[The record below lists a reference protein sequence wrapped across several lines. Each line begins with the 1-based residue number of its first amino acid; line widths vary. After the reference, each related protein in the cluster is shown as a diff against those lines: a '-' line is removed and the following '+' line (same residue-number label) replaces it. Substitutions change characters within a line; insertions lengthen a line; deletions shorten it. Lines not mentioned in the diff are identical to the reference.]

1 MNLEKIKIMILA
13 IETNSLYL
21 SLCLLNN
28 NNLVNSFSTPFK
40 NELSE
45 ILIPTINKFLIT
57 NSISFQ
63 EISILAI
70 GCGPGSFTSIRTLIA
85 AGKGI
90 TLSNRHIKSIGIN
103 SLAALAMS
111 AIDEA
116 KTRKVEYIISSIDS
130 KRDEPFIQTFQI
142 IETKNNGNLKPVN
155 KIQSIKIPNL
165 KQYLLDHNL
174 KNNNILFVGY
184 NKELIPK
191 NKLNLQTLNTI
202 NQYSD
207 ALLVAKLSNS
217 LFSNKINLCY
227 SEISFNYYKPLYAR
241 FADINQ

>member
-1 MNLEKIKIMILA
+1 MILA

-21 SLCLLNN
+21 SLCLLKN
-28 NNLVNSFSTPFK
+28 NNLVNSFSTSFK

-57 NSISFQ
+57 NSIGFQ

-142 IETKNNGNLKPVN
+142 TEAKNNGNLKPVN
-155 KIQSIKIPNL
+155 KIQSIKMLNL

-174 KNNNILFVGY
+174 ENNNILFVGY

-191 NKLNLQTLNTI
+191 NKLNLHTLNTI
-202 NQYSD
+202 NQFSD
-207 ALLVAKLSNS
+207 ALLVAKLCYS
-217 LFSNKINLCY
+217 LFSNTINLSY
-227 SEISFNYYKPLYAR
+227 SESGFNYYKPFYVR

>member
-1 MNLEKIKIMILA
+1 MILA

-21 SLCLLNN
+21 SLCLLKN
-28 NNLVNSFSTPFK
+28 NNLVNSFSTSFK

-45 ILIPTINKFLIT
+45 ILIPTINKFLKT
-57 NSISFQ
+57 NSIGFQ

-90 TLSNRHIKSIGIN
+90 ILSNRHIKSIGIN

-142 IETKNNGNLKPVN
+142 TETKNNGNLKPVN

-191 NKLNLQTLNTI
+191 NKLNLHTLNTV

-207 ALLVAKLSNS
+207 ALLVAKLCYS
-217 LFSNKINLCY
+217 LMSNKINLSY
-227 SEISFNYYKPLYAR
+227 SEIGFNNYKPLYVR
-241 FADINQ
+241 FADIN

>member
-1 MNLEKIKIMILA
+1 MILA

-21 SLCLLNN
+21 SLCLLKN

-57 NSISFQ
+57 NSIGFQ

-142 IETKNNGNLKPVN
+142 TETKNNGNLKPVN

>member
-1 MNLEKIKIMILA
+1 MILA

-21 SLCLLNN
+21 SLCLLKN
-28 NNLVNSFSTPFK
+28 NNLVNSFSTSFK
-40 NELSE
+40 NKLSE

-57 NSISFQ
+57 NSIGFQ

-142 IETKNNGNLKPVN
+142 TETKNNGNLKPVN
-155 KIQSIKIPNL
+155 KIQSIKMPNL

-174 KNNNILFVGY
+174 ENNNILFVGY

-191 NKLNLQTLNTI
+191 NKLNLHTLNTI
-202 NQYSD
+202 NQCSD
-207 ALLVAKLSNS
+207 ALLVAKLCYS
-217 LFSNKINLCY
+217 LFSNKTNLSY
-227 SEISFNYYKPLYAR
+227 SEIGFNDYKPLYVR
-241 FADINQ
+241 FADIN

>member
-1 MNLEKIKIMILA
+1 MILA

-21 SLCLLNN
+21 SLCLLKN
-28 NNLVNSFSTPFK
+28 NNLVNSFSTSFK
-40 NELSE
+40 NQLSE

-57 NSISFQ
+57 NSIDFQ

-130 KRDEPFIQTFQI
+130 KRDEPFIQIFQI
-142 IETKNNGNLKPVN
+142 TESKNNGILKPVN
-155 KIQSIKIPNL
+155 KIQSIKMPNL

-174 KNNNILFVGY
+174 ENNDILFVGY

-191 NKLNLQTLNTI
+191 NKLNLYTLNTV

-207 ALLVAKLSNS
+207 ALLVAKLCYS
-217 LFSNKINLCY
+217 LFSNKINLNY
-227 SEISFNYYKPLYAR
+227 SEIGFNDYKPLYVR

>member
-1 MNLEKIKIMILA
+1 MILA

-21 SLCLLNN
+21 SICLLKNDK
-28 NNLVNSFSTPFK
+28 LLNSFFTSFK

-45 ILIPTINKFLIT
+45 ILIPTINNFLKT
-57 NSISFQ
+57 NCISFQ

-90 TLSNRHIKSIGIN
+90 VLSHRHIKSIGIN
-103 SLAALAMS
+103 SLAALAIS
-111 AIDEA
+111 AIDKA
-116 KTRKVEYIISSIDS
+116 KKRKVEYIISSIDS

-142 IETKNNGNLKPVN
+142 TDNKNDASLKPVN
-155 KIQSIKIPNL
+155 KIQSIKMPDL
-165 KQYLLDHNL
+165 KKYVLNHSL
-174 KNNNILFVGY
+174 KNNNIIFVGY
-184 NKELIPK
+184 NKESILK
-191 NKLNLQTLNTI
+191 NKLNLRTLNTK

-207 ALLVAKLSNS
+207 ALLVAKLCYS
-217 LFSNKINLCY
+217 LLSNKINLSY
-227 SEISFNYYKPLYAR
+227 SEIGYNDYKPLYVR

>member
-1 MNLEKIKIMILA
+1 MILA

-21 SLCLLNN
+21 SICLFKNDKLI
-28 NNLVNSFSTPFK
+28 NSSFTSFK

-45 ILIPTINKFLIT
+45 ILIPTIYKFLLT

-70 GCGPGSFTSIRTLIA
+70 GCGPGSFTSIRALIA

-90 TLSNRHIKSIGIN
+90 ILSNRHIKSIGIN

-116 KTRKVEYIISSIDS
+116 KKRKVEYIISSIDS

-142 IETKNNGNLKPVN
+142 TDTKKNVNFRPIN
-155 KIQSIKIPNL
+155 KIQSL
-165 KQYLLDHNL
+165 KMPDLKKYLLDHNL
-174 KNNNILFVGY
+174 ERNNILFVGY
-184 NKELIPK
+184 NRDSTPK
-191 NKLNLQTLNTI
+191 NTLNLHTLNTK
-202 NQYSD
+202 NQFSD
-207 ALLVAKLSNS
+207 AVLIAKLCYL
-217 LFSNKINLCY
+217 LFSNKINLSN
-227 SEISFNYYKPLYAR
+227 SEIGFNYYKPLYVR

>member
-1 MNLEKIKIMILA
+1 MILA
-13 IETNSLYL
+13 IETNSLCL
-21 SLCLLNN
+21 SLCLLKNDK
-28 NNLVNSFSTPFK
+28 LINSFFTSLK

-45 ILIPTINKFLIT
+45 ILIPTINDFLKT
-57 NSISFQ
+57 NSISFT

-90 TLSNRHIKSIGIN
+90 TLSNRHIKTIGIN

-111 AIDEA
+111 AIYEA

-142 IETKNNGNLKPVN
+142 TDTKNNGNLKAVS
-155 KIQSIKIPNL
+155 KIQSIKMPDLN
-165 KQYLLDHNL
+165 KYFLDHNIE
-174 KNNNILFVGY
+174 NNNIIFVGY

-191 NKLNLQTLNTI
+191 NKFNLHTLNTK
-202 NQYSD
+202 NQFSD
-207 ALLVAKLSNS
+207 ALLVAKLSYS
-217 LFSNKINLCY
+217 LLLNKINLSS
-227 SEISFNYYKPLYAR
+227 SEIGFNDYKPLYVK
-241 FADINQ
+241 FADIN

>member
-1 MNLEKIKIMILA
+1 MILA

-21 SLCLLNN
+21 SLCLLKN

-142 IETKNNGNLKPVN
+142 TETKNNGNLKPVN

>member
-1 MNLEKIKIMILA
+1 MILA

-21 SLCLLNN
+21 SLCLLKN
-28 NNLVNSFSTPFK
+28 NNLVNSFSTSFK

-57 NSISFQ
+57 NSIGFQ

-90 TLSNRHIKSIGIN
+90 ILSNRHIKSIGIN

-142 IETKNNGNLKPVN
+142 TDTKSNASLKAVN
-155 KIQSIKIPNL
+155 KIQSIKMPDLNKYFLENNIE
-165 KQYLLDHNL
+165 
-174 KNNNILFVGY
+174 NNNIIFVGY

-191 NKLNLQTLNTI
+191 NKLNLHTLNTE
-202 NQYSD
+202 NQFSD
-207 ALLVAKLSNS
+207 AFLVAKLCYS
-217 LFSNKINLCY
+217 LILNKINLSY
-227 SEISFNYYKPLYAR
+227 SEIGFNYYKPLYIR
-241 FADINQ
+241 FADIN

>member
-1 MNLEKIKIMILA
+1 MILA

-21 SLCLLNN
+21 SLCLLKN

-45 ILIPTINKFLIT
+45 ILIPTINKFLII

>member
-1 MNLEKIKIMILA
+1 MILA

-21 SLCLLNN
+21 SLCLLKN

-90 TLSNRHIKSIGIN
+90 TLSNRHIKSIGIS

-165 KQYLLDHNL
+165 KQYLLNHNL

-191 NKLNLQTLNTI
+191 NKLNLHTLNTI

>member
-1 MNLEKIKIMILA
+1 MILA

-21 SLCLLNN
+21 SLCLLKN
-28 NNLVNSFSTPFK
+28 NNLVNSFSTSFK

-57 NSISFQ
+57 NSIGFQ

-70 GCGPGSFTSIRTLIA
+70 GCGPGSFTSIRTLVA

-142 IETKNNGNLKPVN
+142 TETKNNGNLKPVN
-155 KIQSIKIPNL
+155 KIQSIKMPNL

-174 KNNNILFVGY
+174 ENNNILFVGY

-191 NKLNLQTLNTI
+191 NKLNLHTLNTI
-202 NQYSD
+202 NQCSD
-207 ALLVAKLSNS
+207 ALLVAKLCYS
-217 LFSNKINLCY
+217 LFSNKTNLSY
-227 SEISFNYYKPLYAR
+227 SEIGFNDYKPLYVR
-241 FADINQ
+241 FADIN

>member
-1 MNLEKIKIMILA
+1 MILA

-21 SLCLLNN
+21 SLCLLKN
-28 NNLVNSFSTPFK
+28 NNLVNSFSTSVK

-57 NSISFQ
+57 NSIGFQ

-90 TLSNRHIKSIGIN
+90 TLSNKHIKSIGIN

-111 AIDEA
+111 ALDEA

-130 KRDEPFIQTFQI
+130 KRDEPFIQTFKI
-142 IETKNNGNLKPVN
+142 TDTKNNGNLKPVN
-155 KIQSIKIPNL
+155 KIQSIKMPNL
-165 KQYLLDHNL
+165 KQYFLDHNL
-174 KNNNILFVGY
+174 ENNNILFVGY

-191 NKLNLQTLNTI
+191 NKLNLHTLNTI

-207 ALLVAKLSNS
+207 ALLVAKLCYS
-217 LFSNKINLCY
+217 LFSNKINLSY
-227 SEISFNYYKPLYAR
+227 SEIGFSYYKPLYVR

>member
-1 MNLEKIKIMILA
+1 MILA

-21 SLCLLNN
+21 SLCLLKN
-28 NNLVNSFSTPFK
+28 NNLINSFPTSFK

-45 ILIPTINKFLIT
+45 ILIPTINDFLKA
-57 NSISFQ
+57 NSISFT
-63 EISILAI
+63 EISVLAI

-142 IETKNNGNLKPVN
+142 TNSKSNVSLKPVN
-155 KIQSIKIPNL
+155 KIQSIKM
-165 KQYLLDHNL
+165 LDL
-174 KNNNILFVGY
+174 KN
-184 NKELIPK
+184 
-191 NKLNLQTLNTI
+191 
-202 NQYSD
+202 
-207 ALLVAKLSNS
+207 
-217 LFSNKINLCY
+217 
-227 SEISFNYYKPLYAR
+227 IS
-241 FADINQ
+241 

>member
-1 MNLEKIKIMILA
+1 MILA

-21 SLCLLNN
+21 SLCLLKN

-57 NSISFQ
+57 NSIGFQ

-90 TLSNRHIKSIGIN
+90 TFSNRHIKSIGIN

>member
-1 MNLEKIKIMILA
+1 MILA

-21 SLCLLNN
+21 SLCLLKN
-28 NNLVNSFSTPFK
+28 NNLVNSFSTSFK

-57 NSISFQ
+57 NSIGFQ
-63 EISILAI
+63 QISILAI

-130 KRDEPFIQTFQI
+130 KRDEPFIQIFQI
-142 IETKNNGNLKPVN
+142 TKTKNNGNLKPVN
-155 KIQSIKIPNL
+155 KIQSIKMLNL

-174 KNNNILFVGY
+174 ENNNILFVGY

-191 NKLNLQTLNTI
+191 NKLNLHTLNTI
-202 NQYSD
+202 NQCSD
-207 ALLVAKLSNS
+207 ALLVAKLCYS
-217 LFSNKINLCY
+217 LFSNKTNLSY
-227 SEISFNYYKPLYAR
+227 SEIGFNDYKPLYVR
-241 FADINQ
+241 FADIN

>member
-1 MNLEKIKIMILA
+1 MILA
-13 IETNSLYL
+13 IETNSLCL
-21 SLCLLNN
+21 SICLLKNDK
-28 NNLVNSFSTPFK
+28 LINSSFTSFK

-45 ILIPTINKFLIT
+45 ILIPTINKFLLT

-90 TLSNRHIKSIGIN
+90 ILSNRHIKSFGIN

-116 KTRKVEYIISSIDS
+116 KKRKVEYIISSIDS

-142 IETKNNGNLKPVN
+142 TDIKKNVSLKPVN
-155 KIQSIKIPNL
+155 KIQSSKLRDL
-165 KQYLLDHNL
+165 KKYFLDHNL
-174 KNNNILFVGY
+174 GNNNVIFVGY
-184 NKELIPK
+184 NNELILK
-191 NKLNLQTLNTI
+191 NKLNLHTLNTK
-202 NQYSD
+202 NQFSD
-207 ALLVAKLSNS
+207 ALLVAKLCYS
-217 LFSNKINLCY
+217 LLSNKINLSY
-227 SEISFNYYKPLYAR
+227 SEIGFNDFKPLYVK
-241 FADINQ
+241 FADIN

>member
-1 MNLEKIKIMILA
+1 MILA

-21 SLCLLNN
+21 SICLFKNDKLI
-28 NNLVNSFSTPFK
+28 NSSFTLFK

-45 ILIPTINKFLIT
+45 ILIPTINKFLLT

-90 TLSNRHIKSIGIN
+90 ILSNRHIKSIGIN

-116 KTRKVEYIISSIDS
+116 KKRKVEYIISSIDS
-130 KRDEPFIQTFQI
+130 KRDEPFMQTFQI
-142 IETKNNGNLKPVN
+142 TDIKNNVSLRPVN
-155 KIQSIKIPNL
+155 KIQSSKLRDLKKYFLDLNL
-165 KQYLLDHNL
+165 G
-174 KNNNILFVGY
+174 NNDIIFVGY
-184 NKELIPK
+184 NNDLILK
-191 NKLNLQTLNTI
+191 NKLNLHTLNTK
-202 NQYSD
+202 NQFSD
-207 ALLVAKLSNS
+207 ALLVAKLCYS
-217 LFSNKINLCY
+217 LLSNKTNLRY
-227 SEISFNYYKPLYAR
+227 SEIGFNDYKPLYVR
-241 FADINQ
+241 FADIN

>member
-1 MNLEKIKIMILA
+1 MILA

-21 SLCLLNN
+21 SLCLLKN
-28 NNLVNSFSTPFK
+28 NNLVNSFSTSFK

-57 NSISFQ
+57 NSIGFQ

-111 AIDEA
+111 ALDEA

-142 IETKNNGNLKPVN
+142 TETKNNGNLKPVN
-155 KIQSIKIPNL
+155 KIQSIKMLNV

-174 KNNNILFVGY
+174 ENNNILFVGY

-191 NKLNLQTLNTI
+191 NKLNLHTLNTI

-207 ALLVAKLSNS
+207 ALLVAKLCYS
-217 LFSNKINLCY
+217 LISNKINLSY
-227 SEISFNYYKPLYAR
+227 SEIGFNYYKPLYVR

>member
-1 MNLEKIKIMILA
+1 MILA

-21 SLCLLNN
+21 SICLFKNDKLI
-28 NNLVNSFSTPFK
+28 NSSFASFK

-45 ILIPTINKFLIT
+45 ILIPTINKFLLT

-90 TLSNRHIKSIGIN
+90 ILSNRHIKSIGIN

-116 KTRKVEYIISSIDS
+116 KKRKVEYIISSIDS

-142 IETKNNGNLKPVN
+142 THIKNNVSFKPVN
-155 KIQSIKIPNL
+155 KIQSSKLRDL
-165 KQYLLDHNL
+165 KKYFLDHNL
-174 KNNNILFVGY
+174 GNNDIVFVGY
-184 NKELIPK
+184 NNDLILK
-191 NKLNLQTLNTI
+191 NKLNLHTLNTK
-202 NQYSD
+202 NQFSD
-207 ALLVAKLSNS
+207 ALLVAKLCNS
-217 LFSNKINLCY
+217 LLLNKINLNY
-227 SEISFNYYKPLYAR
+227 SEIGFNDYKPLYVK
-241 FADINQ
+241 FADIN